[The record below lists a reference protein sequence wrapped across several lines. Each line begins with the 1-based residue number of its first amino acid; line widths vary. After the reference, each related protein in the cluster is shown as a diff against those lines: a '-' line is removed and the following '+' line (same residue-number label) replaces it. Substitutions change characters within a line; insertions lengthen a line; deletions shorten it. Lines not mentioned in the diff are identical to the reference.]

1 MFLKLSNIFEP
12 IQKIAF
18 RVCLSTLLGTV
29 LFFGSDICSVAPSL
43 ALAATP
49 DFEEI
54 LIADNLDDGYWV
66 EAFDVNNDGKPDL
79 VTSGLAVGNVVWYEN
94 PGDLT
99 PRSQWP
105 KHDIITLPKPVA
117 LTHKDIDGDGWIDIA
132 ITHDY
137 GACMFNCGASDGK
150 ISWLKNPGDSDGW
163 ITPWTAYPI
172 GDLVAAHRIAFG
184 KFKSAEEQT
193 LMVLPIIGYEE
204 GVSGNDSLKN
214 PVPIV
219 LYTKPSTA
227 DLYTAASWNSEV
239 VDDTYYH
246 IIHGISV
253 EKYDANTNSNLDSLL
268 VASQEGVT
276 WLYYGQD
283 NTWHIDLLATGDLIQ
298 PANPDDAGN
307 DNQFFGSGNVDIGK
321 IGTDAYAYIPTLEP
335 FHGNQV
341 AVYSKNVEADLVK
354 MRWKRTLLDI
364 FGYPNSNGEGAGHH
378 LKTVDFDGD
387 GNDEFL
393 VAQRGPAPFQG
404 IFYYKLLD
412 AEDGLRPTMTFDRTQ
427 VSESSA
433 ARIAIDDFD
442 GDGRLDFATTGYYT
456 PGYFYADNPQ
466 VLVFLNRIEQ

>member
-1 MFLKLSNIFEP
+1 MSLRLSSIFKQMQE
-12 IQKIAF
+12 IAL

-29 LFFGSDICSVAPSL
+29 LFFGIDVCSVAPNL
-43 ALAATP
+43 ALAAVP
-49 DFEEI
+49 NFEEI

-66 EAFDVNNDGKPDL
+66 EAFDVNNDAKPDL

-99 PRSQWP
+99 PSSQWP

-163 ITPWTAYPI
+163 TTPWTAYPI

-204 GVSGNDSLKN
+204 GISGNESLQN
-214 PVPIV
+214 PVPIM
-219 LYTKPSTA
+219 LYNKPA
-227 DLYTAASWNSEV
+227 DLYNATSWDSEV

-246 IIHGISV
+246 VIHGISV

-283 NTWHIDLLATGDLIQ
+283 NAWHIDLLATGDLSQ
-298 PANPDDAGN
+298 PADPDDAGN

-341 AVYSKNVEADLVK
+341 AVYSKNVEADLIK
-354 MRWKRTLLDI
+354 MHWKRTLLDI

-412 AEDGLRPTMTFDRTQ
+412 SEDGLRPTMTFDRTQ
-427 VSESSA
+427 VSDSSA
-433 ARIAIDDFD
+433 ARIAIEDFD
-442 GDGRLDFATTGYYT
+442 EDGRLDFATTGYYT